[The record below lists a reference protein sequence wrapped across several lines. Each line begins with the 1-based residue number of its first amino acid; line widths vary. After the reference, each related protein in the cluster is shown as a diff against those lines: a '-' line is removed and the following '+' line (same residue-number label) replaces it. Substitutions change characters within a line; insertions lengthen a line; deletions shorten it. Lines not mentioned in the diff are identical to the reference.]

1 MPTQT
6 EVEYF
11 RDKYQGFSEHKLKWS
26 LIIGVTSGALTLP
39 FELLKVRA
47 QLLQEGRVIHGFS
60 AFRGVPTFKMF
71 YEIID
76 SGAGVRGLWKGLDTA
91 LVRSLYGSSM
101 RTFIW
106 SLFYNKLNKD
116 PRSKYIFLLIIKEL
130 DIGLLIHYPMV

>member
-1 MPTQT
+1 MPTQS

-11 RDKYQGFSEHKLKWS
+11 REKFQGFSTHKLKWS
-26 LIIGVTSGALTLP
+26 ILIGTTTGVLSLP

-60 AFRGVPTFKMF
+60 VNRGVPTFKMF

-91 LVRSLYGSSM
+91 LVRSIYGSGL
-101 RTFIW
+101 RTFLWCHI
-106 SLFYNKLNKD
+106 YNKLNKD
-116 PRSKYIFLLIIKEL
+116 PRSKLIF
-130 DIGLLIHYPMV
+130 